1 MVFLKKF
8 FVLGILILS
17 FAACSVPET
26 ASKNQSSKSPDNQDN
41 PPISFDESIN
51 IEFSF
56 DESLGAELAQ
66 PSEVQ
71 GAVLEVTEP
80 NDDTL
85 TYELVE
91 MDTHPGDH
99 THFTVDSKS
108 GQISKKNENYDY
120 ETKDSYT
127 FAVKVSN
134 NASPPQSDQI
144 QVTLTVNNLNETPL
158 APTGLIISSGDSKMV
173 VSWEAPDNTGRPEI
187 TDYIIYWD
195 TTSGGTANEEMSNG
209 DTIYTLTGLN
219 NSTTYYIHVKA
230 KNADGL
236 GETSLIDFGIP
247 NVCPRCG
254 QLLGSA
260 LGESFTNPFHSIQLS
275 LDFHEDSSD
284 PYKVQVLGDLY
295 IKSFTSPACSIPAG
309 KYKVTT
315 TQAGVGSFTHLIGG
329 LVLQASGPSQ
339 IELRGGEFIPDSI
352 EQTSGCSGKSYSHGF
367 SWTNGYL
374 FSGGGTQCNYP
385 ITLDIPPRGR
395 TFPCQ

>member
-1 MVFLKKF
+1 MR
-8 FVLGILILS
+8 ILIALLFIIVS
-17 FAACSVPET
+17 A
-26 ASKNQSSKSPDNQDN
+26 
-41 PPISFDESIN
+41 
-51 IEFSF
+51 
-56 DESLGAELAQ
+56 
-66 PSEVQ
+66 
-71 GAVLEVTEP
+71 
-80 NDDTL
+80 
-85 TYELVE
+85 
-91 MDTHPGDH
+91 
-99 THFTVDSKS
+99 FTVVGCSND
-108 GQISKKNENYDY
+108 KK
-120 ETKDSYT
+120 
-127 FAVKVSN
+127 
-134 NASPPQSDQI
+134 
-144 QVTLTVNNLNETPL
+144 
-158 APTGLIISSGDSKMV
+158 
-173 VSWEAPDNTGRPEI
+173 
-187 TDYIIYWD
+187 
-195 TTSGGTANEEMSNG
+195 
-209 DTIYTLTGLN
+209 
-219 NSTTYYIHVKA
+219 VKA
-230 KNADGL
+230 TAPKPPEPVEPEPD
-236 GETSLIDFGIP
+236 P
-247 NVCPRCG
+247 CPRCG

-395 TFPCQ
+395 TFSCQ